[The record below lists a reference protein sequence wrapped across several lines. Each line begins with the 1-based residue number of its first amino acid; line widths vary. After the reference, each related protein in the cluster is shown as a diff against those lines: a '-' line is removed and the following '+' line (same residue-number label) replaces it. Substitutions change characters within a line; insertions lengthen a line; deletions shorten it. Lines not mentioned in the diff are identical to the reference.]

1 MIVLACKTACTP
13 DTPEILFSFQHHLD
27 MGNIF
32 PETMMSPEYY
42 IWYPICFNHVVQCTI
57 SVCHIFVVLGM
68 YSHRVTYYNDIYM

>member
-42 IWYPICFNHVVQCTI
+42 I
-57 SVCHIFVVLGM
+57 
-68 YSHRVTYYNDIYM
+68 